1 MKIDS
6 SADVIRHLAKRE
18 NKKLKEIAQ
27 NIGQSSSNFSN
38 KLKNNNLTAQD
49 FIKALGYM
57 GYSIYLAKNDKQV
70 IPEIRKGIGDPL
82 KGMVE
87 GVMYDTVKSDAV
99 CHTECIYGMHVELYR
114 DAEGRFFV
122 AEYGVM
128 VKIISRLLQKRMRIG
143 YIRLTVTVRVIIC
156 LNKFFVHKK

>member
-27 NIGQSSSNFSN
+27 NFSN

-122 AEYGVM
+122 AEYAEWGNG
-128 VKIISRLLQKRMRIG
+128 KNNISPIAKKDAYRLYKAYGDGSCDYM
-143 YIRLTVTVRVIIC
+143 
-156 LNKFFVHKK
+156 FE

>member
-57 GYSIYLAKNDKQV
+57 GYSIYLAKNDKHV

-122 AEYGVM
+122 AEYAEWGNG
-128 VKIISRLLQKRMRIG
+128 KNNISPIAKKDAYRLYKAYGDGSCDYM
-143 YIRLTVTVRVIIC
+143 
-156 LNKFFVHKK
+156 FE

>member
-1 MKIDS
+1 
-6 SADVIRHLAKRE
+6 
-18 NKKLKEIAQ
+18 
-27 NIGQSSSNFSN
+27 
-38 KLKNNNLTAQD
+38 
-49 FIKALGYM
+49 M

-99 CHTECIYGMHVELYR
+99 CHTECIYGMHVELYMMR
-114 DAEGRFFV
+114 KVDFLWLNMQN
-122 AEYGVM
+122 GVM
-128 VKIISRLLQKRMRIG
+128 VKIISRLLQKRMRTG

>member
-27 NIGQSSSNFSN
+27 NIGQSSSNFSY

-122 AEYGVM
+122 AEYAEWGNG
-128 VKIISRLLQKRMRIG
+128 KNNISPIAKKDAYRLYKAYGDGSCDYM
-143 YIRLTVTVRVIIC
+143 
-156 LNKFFVHKK
+156 FE

>member
-18 NKKLKEIAQ
+18 NKKLKELAQ

-38 KLKNNNLTAQD
+38 KLKNNNLAAQD

-122 AEYGVM
+122 AEYAEWGNG
-128 VKIISRLLQKRMRIG
+128 KNNISPIAKKDAYRLYKAYGDGSCDYM
-143 YIRLTVTVRVIIC
+143 
-156 LNKFFVHKK
+156 FE

>member
-87 GVMYDTVKSDAV
+87 GVMYDTIQRAY
-99 CHTECIYGMHVELYR
+99 HI
-114 DAEGRFFV
+114 
-122 AEYGVM
+122 
-128 VKIISRLLQKRMRIG
+128 
-143 YIRLTVTVRVIIC
+143 YIRYGIQHPT
-156 LNKFFVHKK
+156 

>member
-18 NKKLKEIAQ
+18 NKKLKELAQ
-27 NIGQSSSNFSN
+27 NIGQSSSKFSN

-122 AEYGVM
+122 AEYAEWGNG
-128 VKIISRLLQKRMRIG
+128 KNNISPIAKKDAYRLYKAYGDGSCDYM
-143 YIRLTVTVRVIIC
+143 
-156 LNKFFVHKK
+156 FE

>member
-18 NKKLKEIAQ
+18 NKKLKELAQ
-27 NIGQSSSNFSN
+27 NIGQSRSNFSN

-122 AEYGVM
+122 AEYAEWGNG
-128 VKIISRLLQKRMRIG
+128 KNNISPIAKKDAYRLYKAYGDGSCDYM
-143 YIRLTVTVRVIIC
+143 
-156 LNKFFVHKK
+156 FE

>member
-1 MKIDS
+1 M
-6 SADVIRHLAKRE
+6 
-18 NKKLKEIAQ
+18 
-27 NIGQSSSNFSN
+27 
-38 KLKNNNLTAQD
+38 TAQD

-82 KGMVE
+82 KEWLKSNVR
-87 GVMYDTVKSDAV
+87 YVKSDAV

-122 AEYGVM
+122 AEYAEWVM
-128 VKIISRLLQKRMRIG
+128 VKIISRLLQKRMRTG
-143 YIRLTVTVRVIIC
+143 YIRLT
-156 LNKFFVHKK
+156 

>member
-1 MKIDS
+1 M
-6 SADVIRHLAKRE
+6 
-18 NKKLKEIAQ
+18 
-27 NIGQSSSNFSN
+27 
-38 KLKNNNLTAQD
+38 TAQD

-87 GVMYDTVKSDAV
+87 VVMYDTVKSDAV

-122 AEYGVM
+122 AEYAEWGNG
-128 VKIISRLLQKRMRIG
+128 KNNISPIAKKDAYRLYKAYGDGSCDYM
-143 YIRLTVTVRVIIC
+143 
-156 LNKFFVHKK
+156 FE

>member
-57 GYSIYLAKNDKQV
+57 GYSIYLEKNDKQV

-122 AEYGVM
+122 AEYAEWGNG
-128 VKIISRLLQKRMRIG
+128 KNNISPIAKKDAYRLYKAYGDGSCDYM
-143 YIRLTVTVRVIIC
+143 
-156 LNKFFVHKK
+156 FE